1 MDPAIT
7 RLILQDLK
15 IAYAITDANLEVVDV
30 GGAVDVLCDE
40 PETCLGCSLPD
51 MVPELIG
58 CEKVLADILD
68 GDLPRFELAWT
79 NRETADGRTLYLTI
93 VDLPYRD
100 RTGCVAGILHLVQDV
115 TEMGLV
121 DRQLAQNRNELRLLR
136 DQLTRQ
142 NLALAAANAELRR
155 LSEMKSAFVSVA
167 AHELRTPLAPIRGYV
182 EVLLDGDV
190 GPLNEEQREYLE
202 VVQRSVRRLRTLT
215 DNLLDVT
222 RIEAGRIELLL
233 QRTDLSA
240 LIKTITAEY
249 RPHVEAK
256 AQSLTLHASS
266 HLPPALCDQ
275 ARAEQIIGN
284 LLSNASKYT
293 PEGGQIA
300 IGLELAHKRGFL
312 QVSVADNGVG
322 IPVEDQSKLF
332 DRFFRAKSA
341 VLTGA
346 SGAGL
351 GLHITRS
358 LVELHGGRIWFETE
372 LGQGSTFYVTFPIAD
387 VPAMNSGDSTA
398 TAEV

>member
-1 MDPAIT
+1 VDPAIAWLVL
-7 RLILQDLK
+7 RDLK
-15 IAYAITDANLEVVDV
+15 IAYAVTDANLEVVDV

-40 PETCLGCSLPD
+40 PETYLGCSLPD

-58 CEKVLADILD
+58 CEKLLADILA

-100 RTGCVAGILHLVQDV
+100 RAGRVAGILHLVQDV

-142 NLALAAANAELRR
+142 NLELAAANAELRR

-190 GPLNEEQREYLE
+190 GPLNEGQREYLE

-233 QRTDLSA
+233 QPTDLSV

-256 AQSLTLHASS
+256 AQSLTLHVSS
-266 HLPPALCDQ
+266 DLPPALCDE
-275 ARAEQIIGN
+275 ARVEQIIGN

-293 PEGGQIA
+293 PEGGRIA
-300 IGLELAHKRGFL
+300 VGLELAHERGFL

-358 LVELHGGRIWFETE
+358 LVDLHGGRIWFETE
-372 LGQGSTFYVTFPIAD
+372 PGQGSTFYVTFPIAD
-387 VPAMNSGDSTA
+387 TPATNSGNPTA